1 MVNAEESLTPF
12 PGGYSAMKN
21 IALAAAATLT
31 AIPLL
36 WASPA
41 SAVPIAAGSEL
52 SLDGTDMFTANL
64 IAFVGPA
71 NIGFG
76 TGSFAG
82 LACTAC
88 VTMANITSV
97 TPAGLVLYSGTEGA
111 ITTTLTTTN
120 VAGFAFTPAVPPS
133 TLQNLTVT
141 GNGTLTLTGFDA
153 TPGSFILTT
162 QGPALAEV
170 TFSVTSVA
178 SAVAGVPEPASLTLL
193 GSALVGLGWLGR
205 RRWRNTTA

>member
-1 MVNAEESLTPF
+1 M
-12 PGGYSAMKN
+12 YSAMKN
-21 IALAAAATLT
+21 LALVAAATLT

-41 SAVPIAAGSEL
+41 SAVFIAAGSEL
-52 SLDGTDMFTANL
+52 SLDGTDTFTATSVT
-64 IAFVGPA
+64 FVGAA

-82 LACTAC
+82 LACTGC
-88 VTMANITSV
+88 VTMSNINSA

-120 VAGFAFTPAVPPS
+120 VPGFAFTPAVPPS
-133 TLQNLTVT
+133 TLENLTVT
-141 GNGTLTLTGFDA
+141 GNGTLTLTGFDP

-162 QGPALAEV
+162 QGPAAAEV

-178 SAVAGVPEPASLTLL
+178 NAVVPEPASLTLL
-193 GSALVGLGWLGR
+193 GSALVGLGWLAR
-205 RRWRNTTA
+205 RRRNTTA